1 MAYTIV
7 QKYFQGEVSLINI
20 NLLYFNLLYIFKI
33 IIQEDEILAY
43 GMLSEDVTAGDLFST
58 YR

>member
-20 NLLYFNLLYIFKI
+20 HLLYFNLLYIFKI